1 MSIRDYGECLCFFC
15 IWAFSDVS
23 CHVSYRFRLVSI
35 SCDPSFT
42 FSIDGHQM
50 TIIEVEGTNV
60 QPLTVDSIDIFV
72 GMFASCRLS
81 CCTNLC
87 RNRSALLCCRKK
99 YLFVPIQESRS
110 HLSLGYCQPT
120 CCQLLYVSIF
130 LELSWSDELQ
140 TGIRALP
147 PARDFT
153 NNNNA
158 GAPAQNPTVDPTNP
172 PASTAPLVE
181 TALHVRVL

>member
-1 MSIRDYGECLCFFC
+1 MLYLFGV
-15 IWAFSDVS
+15 WAHFNVS
-23 CHVSYRFRLVSI
+23 RHISYRFRLVSI

-60 QPLTVDSIDIFV
+60 KPLTVDSIDIFV
-72 GMFASCRLS
+72 GMSASSHLS
-81 CCTNLC
+81 CCANRC
-87 RNRSALLCCRKK
+87 RNRPALLCCRKK
-99 YLFVPIQESRS
+99 YLFVLIQESRP

-130 LELSWSDELQ
+130 LEFSWSDELQ

-153 NNNNA
+153 NNNNLAVLRYA

-172 PASTAPLVE
+172 PVSTAPLVE
-181 TALHVRVL
+181 TDLHVRVL